1 MLALTATTTVGL
13 LANARTLALALP
25 EARISPL
32 RMMPSAYEDYL
43 NERGA
48 ADVEATQVEYRK
60 FKGIDQEFD
69 GGDSGGGVVGD
80 GNTGASTSP
89 ELPPRVPSCDSC
101 C

>member
-25 EARISPL
+25 APARISPL
-32 RMMPSAYEDYL
+32 RMQSEYEDYL
-43 NERGA
+43 NNRGV

-80 GNTGASTSP
+80 GNTGESTSP
-89 ELPPRVPSCDSC
+89 ELPPRVPPCDSC